1 MPVLGS
7 YEPSPWSSV
16 CNIGRKG
23 TQQQVTH
30 ERRRGARPSE
40 REKSR
45 NGGSGSSRQPI
56 HTKMRRTCHLGEQV
70 GAVGIA
76 RTTSAAHFGV
86 AVSVIRIVGSFAR
99 HARVGVVRAIA
110 VIIRH
115 LSNLLPVPAQQG
127 GLSMVR
133 QIARGGRA
141 TAGAATAGAH
151 PMRAA
156 SGLAR
161 RSSAPIAEP
170 MIIDMASTATGAVT
184 MSPAGNGCEGGRGKL
199 LSQPPLVSQEIQ
211 IPTN

>member
-1 MPVLGS
+1 MRGGA
-7 YEPSPWSSV
+7 
-16 CNIGRKG
+16 GRGHRK
-23 TQQQVTH
+23 
-30 ERRRGARPSE
+30 EKI
-40 REKSR
+40 REK
-45 NGGSGSSRQPI
+45 GGSGSSRQPI

-86 AVSVIRIVGSFAR
+86 AVKVIRIVGRFAR

-184 MSPAGNGCEGGRGKL
+184 MSPAGNGCEGDGANFFPTTSLSISGDPDPYVGQNIKL
-199 LSQPPLVSQEIQ
+199 IKLVHTRESPQTQ
-211 IPTN
+211 ILHG